1 MSKFNL
7 KYLVLF
13 FCLITLCGCSNK
25 NQYYSVTE
33 SPEIQKLSGGFSNVF
48 AQTVSPAIVAIECAS
63 TTNSSIGSGV
73 CVKSGGYVLTN
84 YHVVANQGSIKLY
97 LSDGKVCQAI
107 MVYSNPDLDLAVLKA
122 NYAIPFLNIAPSENL
137 VVGQSVFAVGTP
149 ISLNFKHTFS
159 KGVVSALNRTVSVT
173 LVDSNF
179 EVMHNLIQHDAS
191 INSGNS
197 GGPLLNEFGEVIGIN
212 TLKISN
218 AEGLGFAIPSKTF
231 ISIIEN
237 L

>member
-1 MSKFNL
+1 M
-7 KYLVLF
+7 
-13 FCLITLCGCSNK
+13 
-25 NQYYSVTE
+25 
-33 SPEIQKLSGGFSNVF
+33 
-48 AQTVSPAIVAIECAS
+48 
-63 TTNSSIGSGV
+63 
-73 CVKSGGYVLTN
+73 
-84 YHVVANQGSIKLY
+84 
-97 LSDGKVCQAI
+97 
-107 MVYSNPDLDLAVLKA
+107 
-122 NYAIPFLNIAPSENL
+122 
-137 VVGQSVFAVGTP
+137 GQSVFAVGTP